1 VHIARSDERNPGLL
15 GEGEPLRQKGFV
27 VGAAVERGEEVEAG
41 GEDVAQRMEKSRE
54 WGVGSGE

>member
-1 VHIARSDERNPGLL
+1 MERS
-15 GEGEPLRQKGFV
+15 
-27 VGAAVERGEEVEAG
+27 EEVEAG